1 VKVAFLSDIHG
12 NAVALEAVLQDIREQ
27 STDQIVVLGDISYR
41 GPEPKKCIELVQQ
54 LHTHVIKGNADE
66 WIVRGIRQGEVPER
80 VFEMMQREQEWS
92 LSQLESAEIQY
103 LQHLPTEVQLSINDR
118 TIHAFHAT
126 PHSLFEMVLP
136 HAEDEL
142 IKSKLMSHSQSELT
156 IYGHIHKSFIRFVE
170 SKMVINTGSVGLP
183 FDGCA
188 MASYSMIDID
198 KAGITASIRRV
209 RYDLERVARQY
220 QDAEYPNLM
229 MINVLRNARIG

>member
-1 VKVAFLSDIHG
+1 MKVAFLSDIHG

-27 STDQIVVLGDISYR
+27 STEQIVVLGDLSYR

-54 LHTHVIKGNADE
+54 LQTHVIKGNADE
-66 WIVRGIRQGEVPER
+66 WIVRGIGQGEVPER
-80 VFEMMQREQEWS
+80 VFEMMQREREWS
-92 LSQLESAEIQY
+92 LSRLELAEVQY
-103 LQHLPTEVQLSINDR
+103 LQHLPTEVHLSINDR

-136 HAEDEL
+136 HAEDEV
-142 IKSKLMSHSQSELT
+142 IKSNLMSHSQSDITL
-156 IYGHIHKSFIRFVE
+156 YGHIHRSYIRIVE
-170 SKMVINTGSVGLP
+170 GKMVINTGSVGLP

-220 QDAEYPNLM
+220 QEAEYPNLL
-229 MINVLRNARIG
+229 MIDVLRNARIG